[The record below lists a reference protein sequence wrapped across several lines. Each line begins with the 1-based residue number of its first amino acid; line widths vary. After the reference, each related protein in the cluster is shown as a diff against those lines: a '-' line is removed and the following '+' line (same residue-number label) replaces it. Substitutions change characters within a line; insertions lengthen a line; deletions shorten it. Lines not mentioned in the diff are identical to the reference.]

1 MGQGDAALAH
11 HLDEIAGAEL
21 KRQIPPDA
29 QDADFLVKVPPFE
42 EILCRGCSVI
52 PAVIAR
58 HRAFQQFAPEPST
71 KGPGSVAINHDF
83 PCQRT
88 RYTETWSLRIPAA
101 CFKQTG

>member
-1 MGQGDAALAH
+1 MGQGDAALGH

-29 QDADFLVKVPPFE
+29 QDDDFLVKVPPFE

-58 HRAFQQFAPEPST
+58 HRAFQQFAPEP
-71 KGPGSVAINHDF
+71 PGSPGSAVLFMNFFLQSANEEQEPWKLPLPVAE
-83 PCQRT
+83 C
-88 RYTETWSLRIPAA
+88 
-101 CFKQTG
+101 